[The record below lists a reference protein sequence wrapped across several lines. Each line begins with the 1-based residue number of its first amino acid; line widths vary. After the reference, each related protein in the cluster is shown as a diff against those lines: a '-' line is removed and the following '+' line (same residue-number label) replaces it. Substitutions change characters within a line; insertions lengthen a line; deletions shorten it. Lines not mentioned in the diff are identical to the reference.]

1 MRLAEVLLEK
11 DKGWSPDQV
20 HETQQSDPDEVAVKL
35 DTTIPVHITYFT
47 ELIGEDGSERVVKDV
62 YGHEGRVKLALA
74 GRFDQ
79 IAKGRDHLAPV
90 KFSRVQYSGPDDWG
104 FFYGPSSQNR
114 RYKKNNS
121 SLNDFFN
128 NMFGGGY

>member
-1 MRLAEVLLEK
+1 M
-11 DKGWSPDQV
+11 
-20 HETQQSDPDEVAVKL
+20 
-35 DTTIPVHITYFT
+35 
-47 ELIGEDGSERVVKDV
+47 
-62 YGHEGRVKLALA
+62 
-74 GRFDQ
+74 
-79 IAKGRDHLAPV
+79 

-128 NMFGGGY
+128 HMFGGGF

>member
-1 MRLAEVLLEK
+1 MA
-11 DKGWSPDQV
+11 
-20 HETQQSDPDEVAVKL
+20 A
-35 DTTIPVHITYFT
+35 F
-47 ELIGEDGSERVVKDV
+47 DGAC
-62 YGHEGRVKLALA
+62 EGRAALVLVSGYSGIGKTSLISELYRPIVRQRGYFLA
-74 GRFDQ
+74 GKFDQ

-128 NMFGGGY
+128 NMFGGGGY